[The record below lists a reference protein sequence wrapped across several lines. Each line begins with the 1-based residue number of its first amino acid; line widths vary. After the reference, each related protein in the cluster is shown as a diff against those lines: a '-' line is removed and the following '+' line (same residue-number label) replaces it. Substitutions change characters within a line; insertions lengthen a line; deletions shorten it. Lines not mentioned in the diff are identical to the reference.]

1 MQDIKQNLADAVR
14 EARTKLGLSQEQL
27 AEILGFDSR
36 TILNIENG
44 RGNPKFENLC
54 ALIRYLNLTENKIFY
69 PDRKEP
75 RPNHERL
82 LALLDDCTEQEAEE
96 LIPAIRY
103 LLTLMRHQ
111 NNPPFQKNQSNPCKD
126 IGFPSLILL
135 KAESIIVC
143 VYIFTDSA
151 FTTASSI

>member
-54 ALIRYLNLTENKIFY
+54 ALIRYLNLTDNKFSILT
-69 PDRKEP
+69 
-75 RPNHERL
+75 ERSLAQIMKDSL
-82 LALLDDCTEQEAEE
+82 LCWMIALN
-96 LIPAIRY
+96 R
-103 LLTLMRHQ
+103 
-111 NNPPFQKNQSNPCKD
+111 NQKN
-126 IGFPSLILL
+126 
-135 KAESIIVC
+135 
-143 VYIFTDSA
+143 
-151 FTTASSI
+151 